1 MRRIKTEDK
10 VTRRNVSQ
18 TGTSWASRRKGDSAH
33 LHLHRVT
40 GPMCTRR
47 TQIGDRR
54 DKQNEGFFVWSE
66 GTIAPTKQKGLVGW
80 MFQTLDTKDR
90 RHGVLGWGGVRG
102 EQSGDCLI
110 NNLINRDSEAQPQG
124 YPLRRFLDSARDRAG
139 PWQ

>member
-18 TGTSWASRRKGDSAH
+18 TGTSWAARRKGDSAH

-40 GPMCTRR
+40 VPMCTRR

-90 RHGVLGWGGVRG
+90 RHGVLGCGG
-102 EQSGDCLI
+102 S
-110 NNLINRDSEAQPQG
+110 NLEIVLLTILLTGILKLSPRVI
-124 YPLRRFLDSARDRAG
+124 R
-139 PWQ
+139 